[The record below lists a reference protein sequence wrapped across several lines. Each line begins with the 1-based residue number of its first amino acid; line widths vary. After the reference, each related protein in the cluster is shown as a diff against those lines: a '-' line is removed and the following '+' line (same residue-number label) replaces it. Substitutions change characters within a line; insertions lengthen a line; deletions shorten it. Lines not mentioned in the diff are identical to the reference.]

1 MLPALGMSSGWAYGW
16 WCNALVRRTALVLCH
31 VQQLVPAEE
40 MVLVVAATKVRVL
53 VNPEYHEHEQFMG
66 KCAEQ
71 NTASRAQTQAIEFK
85 AIKLQQK
92 Q

>member
-1 MLPALGMSSGWAYGW
+1 M
-16 WCNALVRRTALVLCH
+16 
-31 VQQLVPAEE
+31 QQLVSGEE

-53 VNPEYHEHEQFMG
+53 VNPEYHDHELFMG

-85 AIKLQQK
+85 AITLQHNQ
-92 Q
+92 